1 MKFNFTKQD
10 HHISYNVHYEIFRYP
25 LTVYI
30 LILLH
35 HWHWSGALHIFCN
48 CIDILAQTH
57 PAHTNTHLRHGAH
70 IRPVHTWAGPH
81 SQQTLGR
88 PHLTAIWFTP
98 TR

>member
-10 HHISYNVHYEIFRYP
+10 HTSIYRITYITRCLRYIIIVLHYSVLVRSTRQTI
-25 LTVYI
+25 
-30 LILLH
+30 
-35 HWHWSGALHIFCN
+35 HIF

-88 PHLTAIWFTP
+88 PRLTAIWFTP